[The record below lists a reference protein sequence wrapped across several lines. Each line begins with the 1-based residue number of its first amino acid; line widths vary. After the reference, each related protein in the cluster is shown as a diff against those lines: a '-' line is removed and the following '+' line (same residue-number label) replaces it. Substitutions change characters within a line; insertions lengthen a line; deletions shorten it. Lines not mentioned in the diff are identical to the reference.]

1 MPMSITIAQL
11 TDTHL
16 CCHPDA
22 ELRGCRPWH
31 RLKAVVQ
38 RVAQVKPDYLLLTGD
53 IADTGSAS
61 AYQQLI
67 DLISPLQIPTY
78 WLWGNH
84 DCPSVMAEALVHPLF
99 HAPPAVSLGN
109 WQLVLLDST
118 LPTARFGEGEISR
131 QSLQNLAKILESEQ
145 PTLIALHH
153 HPLPF
158 GMDWL
163 DQMQVQNADELLA
176 LIDRASQVQA
186 VVFGH
191 IHTAF
196 HQQRGNTHFYGSP
209 STCLQLDLPQATP
222 KDKLPGFRLL
232 HLHPDGTHQT
242 EVHRVLV

>member
-1 MPMSITIAQL
+1 MSITIAQL

-31 RLKAVVQ
+31 RLKAVIQ

-53 IADTGSAS
+53 LADTGLPS

-67 DLISPLQIPTY
+67 DLINPLQIPTY
-78 WLWGNH
+78 WLAGNH
-84 DCPSVMAEALVHPLF
+84 DHPSVMAATLVHPLF
-99 HAPPAVSLGN
+99 LAPETVTLGS

-118 LPTARFGEGEISR
+118 LPTARFGEGEIS
-131 QSLQNLAKILESEQ
+131 QPSLQRLAKILEIER

-158 GMDWL
+158 GIDWL
-163 DQMQVQNADELLA
+163 DQMQVQNADEFLA
-176 LIDRASQVQA
+176 IIDNAPQVQA

-196 HQQRGNTHFYGSP
+196 HQQRNNTHFYGSP
-209 STCLQLDLPQATP
+209 STCLQLDIPQATP
-222 KDKLPGFRLL
+222 KDKQPGFRLL
-232 HLHPDGTHQT
+232 HLHSDGTHQT
-242 EVHRVLV
+242 EIHRVGV

>member
-1 MPMSITIAQL
+1 MSITIAQL

-22 ELRGCRPWH
+22 ELRGSRPWH
-31 RLKAVVQ
+31 SLKAVVQ
-38 RVAQVKPDYLLLTGD
+38 QVAKINPDYLLLTGD
-53 IADTGSAS
+53 LADRGSPS

-78 WLWGNH
+78 WLSGNH
-84 DCPSVMAEALVHPLF
+84 DRLSVMREVLVHSLF
-99 HAPPAVSLGN
+99 HAPKAVLLGG
-109 WQLVLLDST
+109 WQLILLDST
-118 LPTARFGEGEISR
+118 LANSRFGEGEISP
-131 QSLQNLAKILESEQ
+131 QSLQFLAKSLEVEL

-158 GMDWL
+158 GIDWL
-163 DQMQVQNADELLA
+163 DQMQVQNADEFLA

-196 HQQRGNTHFYGSP
+196 HQQQGNTHFYGSP

-242 EVHRVLV
+242 EVHRVMV